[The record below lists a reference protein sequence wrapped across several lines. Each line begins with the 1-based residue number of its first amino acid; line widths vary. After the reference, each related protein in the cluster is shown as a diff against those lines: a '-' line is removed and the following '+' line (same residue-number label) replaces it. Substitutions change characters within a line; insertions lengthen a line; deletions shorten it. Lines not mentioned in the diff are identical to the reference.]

1 MSATDGLFI
10 PAVSV
15 LAFRDGRLLSLKR
28 SLREEKAPGA
38 WEVISGRIEPGEQ
51 PLEAAAREAR
61 EESGLELDI
70 DPRPIASYRGEV
82 VGRNM
87 LVVAY
92 RAEAPAQDP
101 TISDEHDDWAFV
113 TLEEFAARC
122 PFPRLVAVASVAAG
136 AGAAAAPGGTAATA
150 GAPARCG
157 AHVLV
162 WEFAPAAGREA
173 EFERAYGPDGDWARL
188 FRRDPAY
195 LGTELLRGPAGRYL
209 TLDRWRTR
217 AAFEAFKK
225 REAVDYAVLDR
236 RMEALTSHEASLGT
250 FDTPAMDVPGASGV

>member
-28 SLREEKAPGA
+28 SLREDKAPGA

-51 PLEAAAREAR
+51 PLEAAMREAR

-87 LVVAY
+87 LVVVY
-92 RAEAPAQDP
+92 RAAAPAGDP
-101 TISDEHDDWAFV
+101 VISDEHDDWAFV
-113 TLEEFAARC
+113 TLAEFAARC
-122 PFPRLVAVASVAAG
+122 PFPKLVAVASVA
-136 AGAAAAPGGTAATA
+136 
-150 GAPARCG
+150 APARCG

-225 REAVDYAVLDR
+225 REAVDYAALDR

-250 FDTPAMDVPGASGV
+250 FDTPGNDVPGASGV